1 MNLSQPGSPPTAMA
15 FAPDGRL
22 FVTEHDGNV
31 RVVKGRVLGSTPFLS
46 LKVDSRGER
55 GLLGIAFH
63 PDFASNRFVYVYHT
77 VPANPP
83 NNRITRF
90 TANGD
95 VAQPGTAKVI
105 LNLNSLS
112 RHTNHNGGAIHFGRD
127 AKLYVAVGE
136 NSNSANA
143 QSVQQIGKNS
153 AHQRRWLHPRGQPD
167 LFQGNFGQH
176 LRRQPRHLGGGP
188 AQSLH
193 LSIQP
198 GTGAIMINYV
208 GENAFE
214 EVNRGLRGRN
224 YGWPIMEGPS

>member
-1 MNLSQPGSPPTAMA
+1 MLVIACGASSLPAEAQTFPGFADEPFAAGLTRPTAMA

-22 FVTEHDGNV
+22 FVTEQDGSV
-31 RVVKGRVLGSTPFLS
+31 RVVKGGVLGSTPFLT

-90 TANGD
+90 TANGG
-95 VAQPGTAKVI
+95 VAHPGSAKVI

-112 RHTNHNGGAIHFGRD
+112 GYTYHNGGAIHFGRD
-127 AKLYVAVGE
+127 GKLYVAVGE
-136 NSNSANA
+136 NANSANA
-143 QSVQQIGKNS
+143 QSLSNRLGKNS

-167 LFQGNFGQH
+167 LLPGNFGQH

-193 LSIQP
+193 LFYS
-198 GTGAIMINYV
+198 AR
-208 GENAFE
+208 
-214 EVNRGLRGRN
+214 NRGDN
-224 YGWPIMEGPS
+224 DQ